1 MSKYPE
7 ITKMVEETFSKQAKK
22 KRYHDREVKTRFF
35 KRFARERRIKTIRLM
50 DQLEWEADKIG
61 IHINHP
67 DTQRASGCD
76 AHGHG
81 DGIPMIE
88 EIARGKREY
97 SMSFLNK
104 LFDEADILVIDVDKL
119 CDGFESDCDDEG
131 MMSESEGET
140 IENPVDEGK
149 RKWNE
154 TSKCPEIAKLVR
166 ETFASLAKRKCYDA
180 KRLENCY
187 DNRLKFKRRKNEI
200 IQLMY
205 SLEDDASKIGIY
217 IDHPESRRLSGGSAY
232 NPQIQLIEKIVQ
244 RKRTKEISWFDRL
257 LEEANRLTINVN
269 VPSGKSFKELYID
282 SEDEKTYDEESSES
296 EDEREK
302 RDRDECDDDEE
313 SEKENDENP
322 TKKLKLEKNGEK

>member
-1 MSKYPE
+1 
-7 ITKMVEETFSKQAKK
+7 MVEETFSKLAKR
-22 KRYHDREVKTRFF
+22 KRYYTKQVNTRFT
-35 KRFARERRIKTIRLM
+35 KCVSREERIKTIHFM
-50 DQLEWEADKIG
+50 DQLESEADKIG

-67 DTQRASGCD
+67 DTRRASGCD
-76 AHGHG
+76 AQGHG
-81 DGIPMIE
+81 DGISLIE
-88 EIARGKREY
+88 EIARGNRDQRIF
-97 SMSFLNK
+97 FLDK
-104 LFDEADILVIDVDKL
+104 LFDEADILGIDIDMNCNKSD
-119 CDGFESDCDDEG
+119 DGFEFDSDDEG

-187 DNRLKFKRRKNEI
+187 DNRFEFKILENEI

-205 SLEDDASKIGIY
+205 RLEDEASKIGIY

-244 RKRTKEISWFDRL
+244 MKHAKEISWLDRL
-257 LEEANRLTINVN
+257 MEEANRLTINVN